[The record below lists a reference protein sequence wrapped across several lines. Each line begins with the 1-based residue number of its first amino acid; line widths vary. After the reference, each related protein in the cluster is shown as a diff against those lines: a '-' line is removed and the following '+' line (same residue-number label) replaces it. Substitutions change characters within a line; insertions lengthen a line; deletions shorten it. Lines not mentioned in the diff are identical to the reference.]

1 MFREICIV
9 CSINIF
15 RRNIS
20 NHSERDMAIQ
30 SIFDAR
36 NEEVEAMAISGHNS
50 SAGVCNYLKITK
62 EKKRKIL
69 GSVMQRL
76 TKEISDINS
85 KTEIQYDNEV
95 QHDNEIQ
102 CNDNMQYGEIVLFGF
117 SKTSELLENKNKRP
131 LQETS
136 TNKNIDIN
144 NNKKK
149 KRKKNYYK

>member
-1 MFREICIV
+1 
-9 CSINIF
+9 
-15 RRNIS
+15 
-20 NHSERDMAIQ
+20 MAIQ

-50 SAGVCNYLKITK
+50 SAGVC
-62 EKKRKIL
+62 
-69 GSVMQRL
+69 SVMRRL
-76 TKEISDINS
+76 TKEISNINS

-149 KRKKNYYK
+149 KRKKIIINKYYYNNCSIYNN

>member
-15 RRNIS
+15 KRNIS

-50 SAGVCNYLKITK
+50 SAG
-62 EKKRKIL
+62 
-69 GSVMQRL
+69 
-76 TKEISDINS
+76 
-85 KTEIQYDNEV
+85 YDNEV

-149 KRKKNYYK
+149 KRKKIIINKYYYNNCSIYNN